1 MDRARTSTE
10 TLPATRR
17 SSLPRD
23 DSAGAE
29 IMKKT
34 ELMEIRDR
42 QSEVIMGSRMWADP
56 DVERLFKIIEEK
68 QAEFIRMENAWR
80 ANCETIQRRIMPL
93 RECLDECLEQLKIFR
108 TFYNDGFLGDMKDAD
123 IKNTRD
129 ELTKLILKIKNL

>member
-1 MDRARTSTE
+1 
-10 TLPATRR
+10 
-17 SSLPRD
+17 
-23 DSAGAE
+23 
-29 IMKKT
+29 MKKT